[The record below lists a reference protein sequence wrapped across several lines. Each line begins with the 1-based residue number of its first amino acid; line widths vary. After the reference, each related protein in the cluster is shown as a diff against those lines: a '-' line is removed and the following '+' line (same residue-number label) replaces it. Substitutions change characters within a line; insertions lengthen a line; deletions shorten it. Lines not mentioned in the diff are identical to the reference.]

1 MTSGTHALREL
12 TQRWKRE
19 LNGLAQAWLDAGA
32 GQFALVD
39 DSTPDE
45 PLCAFPK
52 NESASEWAFCT
63 RIPLRASLG
72 IHVSLC
78 IQRIPSGGMAGWLAM
93 LEANARLIAGF
104 FERERELDTLT
115 REIVHNQDLVLA
127 LYDLNSALSR
137 PHDLPHMLEA
147 LLEHLCHLT
156 GARGSVGML
165 HYPVRIEM
173 QRNAA
178 IPSGTLD
185 AHFVALNKS
194 GKRLSAVLADG
205 ASLLLLPLTMPQ
217 THERID
223 GMIGLI
229 SAEPLQ
235 SPQIKLAK
243 AVMEQAGTHFQNIVH
258 FEERVLQARIQTEI
272 ELARSVQTRL
282 LPSKPIQLE
291 GYDIYGESRPA
302 FEVGGDFFDFFSA
315 PNTPFMFVLGDVSG
329 KGLSAALVMTMS
341 RTAIRSAAAFAP
353 SPLTIMKLA
362 NRNLYDDFT
371 ELDKMTTVFI
381 GKCDI
386 ESHRIVFANAGHSPV
401 VYTDPETPATMLEA
415 DAPPLGVLPTYIG
428 ASGRVELP
436 PGGVLIIA
444 TDGFV
449 EAENEAGEMFSY
461 KRFLE
466 TIDSIKQLSAAQ
478 IVQTLYD
485 TLGAYRGSVPQGD
498 DQTIIVIKRVGDA
511 EMSST

>member
-1 MTSGTHALREL
+1 MNSGRQALREL

-19 LNGLAQAWLDAGA
+19 LSGLAQAWLDAGA
-32 GQFALVD
+32 EQFALVD
-39 DSTPDE
+39 ESASE
-45 PLCAFPK
+45 SPLCAFPK
-52 NESASEWAFCT
+52 EDHSPYEWAFCV
-63 RIPLRASLG
+63 RIPLRAAQGVNIS
-72 IHVSLC
+72 VC
-78 IQRIPSGGMAGWLAM
+78 IRRVPAGGMAAWLAM

-104 FERERELDTLT
+104 LERERELDTLT

-127 LYDLNSALSR
+127 LYDLNSALSH

-147 LLEHLCHLT
+147 LLEHLCRLT
-156 GARGSVGML
+156 GAIGSVGL
-165 HYPVRIEM
+165 LRHPVRIEM
-173 QRNAA
+173 QRNAE
-178 IPSGTLD
+178 IPSEMLD
-185 AHFVALNKS
+185 SHFDALSQN
-194 GKRLSAVLADG
+194 GKRLAVQLPNG
-205 ASLLLLPLTMPQ
+205 SSLLMLPLKMPQ
-217 THERID
+217 EVERVD
-223 GMIGLI
+223 GMIALI
-229 SAEPLQ
+229 SAAPLQ

-282 LPSKPIQLE
+282 LPSKPMQIE
-291 GYDIYGESRPA
+291 GYDICGESRPA

-315 PNTPFMFVLGDVSG
+315 PNTPFVFALGDVSG

-362 NRNLYDDFT
+362 NHNLYDDFT
-371 ELDKMTTVFI
+371 ELDKLTTVFI
-381 GKCDI
+381 GKCDP
-386 ESHRIVFANAGHSPV
+386 ESERIIFANAGHSPV
-401 VYTDPETPATMLEA
+401 VYTDRETHAVMLEA

-428 ASGRVELP
+428 ASGRVDMP
-436 PGGVLIIA
+436 PGSVLIIA

-449 EAENEAGEMFSY
+449 EAENEADEMY
-461 KRFLE
+461 GYNRFLE
-466 TIDSIKQLSAAQ
+466 TIDSIKHLSAAQ

-485 TLGAYRGSVPQGD
+485 TLNAFRGSVPQGD

-511 EMSST
+511 EMS